1 MKKALVAQESFQF
14 FFGQHFFLS
23 FSLISFQIIDKKFYN
38 FRKCDYDIHLTK
50 LYLVSFAW

>member
-14 FFGQHFFLS
+14 FLGNIFLS

-38 FRKCDYDIHLTK
+38 FRKCDFNIH
-50 LYLVSFAW
+50 FN